1 MKRKK
6 MIRLSSVIEVEIT
19 CVARV
24 ALRERKVPRN
34 ISDASPLSPSSPG
47 ILIASRRFSF
57 HRVINN
63 RRRRYFQTRYVTNSH
78 ERCKKLTM
86 INTAPIPMAP
96 NKAVTTLSTFLPIVG
111 QRFESSINFAPMNCY
126 HDRVTRFSGT

>member
-1 MKRKK
+1 
-6 MIRLSSVIEVEIT
+6 MIRLSSVIEAEIT

-47 ILIASRRFSF
+47 ILIARLFL

-63 RRRRYFQTRYVTNSH
+63 TDADQ
-78 ERCKKLTM
+78 
-86 INTAPIPMAP
+86 IP
-96 NKAVTTLSTFLPIVG
+96 NKFSRTF
-111 QRFESSINFAPMNCY
+111 
-126 HDRVTRFSGT
+126 

>member
-1 MKRKK
+1 
-6 MIRLSSVIEVEIT
+6 MIHLSSVIEAEIT

-47 ILIASRRFSF
+47 ILIARLFL

-63 RRRRYFQTRYVTNSH
+63 TDADQIR
-78 ERCKKLTM
+78 
-86 INTAPIPMAP
+86 
-96 NKAVTTLSTFLPIVG
+96 NKFSRTF
-111 QRFESSINFAPMNCY
+111 
-126 HDRVTRFSGT
+126 